1 GSEATAQDRARGVR
15 RHRARSRRGPG
26 RRRPERHVGVVLT
39 GRRPHRHLRAQD
51 ATRSRPA
58 GRLGPADRRRARYQ
72 TGVSLLLRGLRG
84 LEADLVVGAVAHR
97 LVAGLAAA
105 AERDSRLARRVDLS
119 PGRID
124 QLALALDQIRTVRP
138 GRDLDGHRVSP
149 PWEMEQRPPRYHH
162 ASAGGAPSPATAC
175 SAQARGTLFDV
186 KEPGAIL
193 LIACYELGHQPLAV
207 AWPAAF
213 LEREGYAPAVMD
225 VSVEPFDA
233 ERVRRAK
240 LVAIS
245 VPMHTALR
253 LGVTVAWRV

>member
-1 GSEATAQDRARGVR
+1 MAVKITTRPNGPYLIEGECELVDPTGAQINTAGRHPEGEAGSEATAQDRARGVR

-26 RRRPERHVGVVLT
+26 RRRPQRHVGVVLT
-39 GRRPHRHLRAQD
+39 EPRPHRHLRARD

-124 QLALALDQIRTVRP
+124 QLALALDQVRTVRP

-149 PWEMEQRPPRYHH
+149 P
-162 ASAGGAPSPATAC
+162 
-175 SAQARGTLFDV
+175 
-186 KEPGAIL
+186 
-193 LIACYELGHQPLAV
+193 
-207 AWPAAF
+207 
-213 LEREGYAPAVMD
+213 
-225 VSVEPFDA
+225 
-233 ERVRRAK
+233 
-240 LVAIS
+240 
-245 VPMHTALR
+245 
-253 LGVTVAWRV
+253 